1 MENGFY
7 RLNSLKTD
15 CSKTF
20 PPHPYSGPGGD
31 ITHHLGSGKL
41 PLTLLWLSSEAAF
54 GTPSRTNLLFFQRHR
69 VRHRLCLAFV
79 QAFSNAQHVSS
90 VPALQAPFR
99 TGCLS

>member
-1 MENGFY
+1 M
-7 RLNSLKTD
+7 R
-15 CSKTF
+15 
-20 PPHPYSGPGGD
+20 
-31 ITHHLGSGKL
+31 HLGPGKL

-54 GTPSRTNLLFFQRHR
+54 GTPSRTNLLFFQRNR

>member
-1 MENGFY
+1 M
-7 RLNSLKTD
+7 R
-15 CSKTF
+15 
-20 PPHPYSGPGGD
+20 
-31 ITHHLGSGKL
+31 HLGPGKL
-41 PLTLLWLSSEAAF
+41 PLTLLFLSSGAAF

-90 VPALQAPFR
+90 VPALQASFR

>member
-1 MENGFY
+1 MENGCH
-7 RLNSLKTD
+7 RLHCLKTD
-15 CSKTF
+15 YSKTF

-31 ITHHLGSGKL
+31 TMRHLGPGKL

-54 GTPSRTNLLFFQRHR
+54 GTPSRTNLLFFQRNR